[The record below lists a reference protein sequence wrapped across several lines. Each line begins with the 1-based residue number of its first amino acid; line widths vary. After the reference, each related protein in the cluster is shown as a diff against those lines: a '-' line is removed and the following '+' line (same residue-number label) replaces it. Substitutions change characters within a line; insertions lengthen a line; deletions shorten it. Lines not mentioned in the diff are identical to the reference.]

1 MDAVR
6 TCIGCRLR
14 TPRASLLR
22 LVSPQNE
29 VVVDPR
35 AVMEGRG
42 AWLHDSHECYELA
55 VKRRAFG
62 RAFRS
67 REALDT
73 HRVEQYVTRDL
84 TASIPHPEEAMKREQ
99 AERPVN

>member
-1 MDAVR
+1 MDPVR

-14 TPRASLLR
+14 APRASLLR
-22 LVSPQNE
+22 LVSPLNE

-35 AVMEGRG
+35 AVMVGRG

-67 REALDT
+67 REALNT
-73 HRVEQYVTRDL
+73 HPVEQYVTRDL
-84 TASIPHPEEAMKREQ
+84 TSSIPHPEEAMKREQ